1 MSDAEIL
8 AIGKEVAACARDNGI
23 PDFPDPYVEKGKLEF
38 PEGAVQA
45 MEQKYSQQVLEQAQQ
60 ACKPI
65 MDRVPESAIR
75 RDEEV
80 DPEEEAP
87 IDVETMRKLA
97 KCLRENGIP
106 EWPDPKA
113 DGSFPVVGT
122 PLEAEG
128 KSPRLLAAGEKCKQ
142 YWTGSIRY
150 S

>member
-8 AIGKEVAACARDNGI
+8 AIGKQVAECARNNGV
-23 PDFPDPYVEKGKLEF
+23 PDFPDPFVEKGKLKF
-38 PEGAVQA
+38 PEGAMEA
-45 MEQKYSQQVLEQAQQ
+45 MEQKYSQQVLEQAEQ

-65 MDRVPESAIR
+65 MERLPEAAIR
-75 RDEEV
+75 G
-80 DPEEEAP
+80 EEEQVEEDPP

-97 KCLRENGIP
+97 KCLRENGLP

-113 DGSFPVVGT
+113 DGSFPLVGT
-122 PLEAEG
+122 PIEAEG
-128 KSPRLLAAGEKCKQ
+128 KSPRLLAAGEKCKE